1 MRPQIT
7 VLRYGF
13 GKPERLGEVL
23 MWIKAKLR
31 SLRVCSSSNTL
42 RVWFDIWLYL
52 KLAYCVFARGLR
64 IWEQKFM

>member
-42 RVWFDIWLYL
+42 RV
-52 KLAYCVFARGLR
+52 
-64 IWEQKFM
+64 